1 MASRRTSI
9 ISFPYYLVSKGSV
22 PLMTLPGEAEGVNR
36 RAWLLFLLVSLLWGI
51 PYFLIKVA
59 IEELSPL
66 VVVFGRLAIGALVLL
81 PVAAR
86 RGSLAALRGHARPVL
101 LLAAVHILGPFT
113 LIAYGETH
121 ISSSLTGLI
130 IAVEPAIVTLLMLRA
145 EPLTRTRAAGLVLG
159 FAGVAVLVGVDV
171 SGDRYGLLGAG
182 MILLAAI
189 GYALATVIVQ
199 RRLAGVPAE
208 ALTGATTGLSAL
220 ALLPFAAFAL
230 PAAPVS
236 VSAWGA
242 LAALGVFCTAVALLA
257 FYQLIALAGA
267 TKAGLVTY
275 FNPVVA
281 VLLGVLLLGES
292 FGLSTAGGFALVA
305 AGCWLSTRPSPAIPA
320 EAPEPAAA

>member
-1 MASRRTSI
+1 
-9 ISFPYYLVSKGSV
+9 
-22 PLMTLPGEAEGVNR
+22 VNR

-59 IEELSPL
+59 IEDFSPV

-121 ISSSLTGLI
+121 ISSSLTGLL
-130 IAVEPAIVTLLMLRA
+130 IAVEPAVVTLLMLRA
-145 EPLTRTRAAGLVLG
+145 EPLTKARTAGLVLG

-182 MILLAAI
+182 MILLAAL

-199 RRLAGVPAE
+199 RRLSTVPAE

-220 ALLPFAAFAL
+220 VLLPFTLFAL
-230 PAAPVS
+230 PSGGVS
-236 VSAWGA
+236 PQSWGA
-242 LAALGVFCTAVALLA
+242 LIALGVFCTAVALLA

-267 TKAGLVTY
+267 TRAGLVTY

-281 VLLGVLLLGES
+281 VLLGVLLLGEHL
-292 FGLSTAGGFALVA
+292 GVSTVAGFALVA
-305 AGCWLSTRPSPAIPA
+305 AGCWLSTRRPAA
-320 EAPEPAAA
+320 VTTPEPVAV